1 MSTAFR
7 MGAAPR
13 DSSFFILR
21 RVLPLMVA
29 ITVVTGLLRFFA
41 TDAGLVSEA
50 VGVAVMTLFAIVTF
64 AALAF
69 WTARELQEAAVT
81 QRDSDRDQLYR
92 RVANNMSDGAVF
104 LFDGD
109 LRYILAE
116 GKNFEEVDLVSS
128 ELEGRT
134 IWEAL
139 DPDTAAAVE
148 PSYRAALAGESSV
161 FELDFRDNR
170 YLVTVSPTYEDGK
183 IDGGL
188 VHTQQ
193 ITQRKRLE
201 EQLHQSQKLEA
212 VGALA
217 GGVAHDFNNLLTV
230 ISGYS
235 SLALR
240 TLPSGDPARFGI
252 EQVSIAAKRAA
263 SLTYQLLAFSRR
275 QFLQPKALDVTEVVE
290 GIVPMLEMLIEER
303 IELVLDLAPDLP
315 PVMFDAGRLEQVIV
329 NLAVN
334 ARDAIDDAGTITI
347 ETSEVTLDPTYASTH
362 ADARIGPH
370 VALVISDTGA
380 GIDDQ
385 TRARIFEPF
394 FTTKEAGRGSG
405 LGLSTVHGIVTQSGG
420 NIWVYSE
427 LGRGTTFKIYLPVA
441 LDEASNVAASAPAA
455 PAAFEGGTILVV
467 EDHDAVRAL
476 TVRVLREAG
485 YRTLEAASVD
495 DAIELLDRTAVDVI
509 LTDLVMPGGTG
520 ERLAGHEDERGLT
533 PSLVYMSGYTEATIS
548 RDDLLAAGAGFLEKP
563 FTPGR
568 LLAVIAAARAAG
580 PHRPVRSGLT
590 AS

>member
-1 MSTAFR
+1 
-7 MGAAPR
+7 
-13 DSSFFILR
+13 
-21 RVLPLMVA
+21 MVA

-41 TDAGLVSEA
+41 TDAGLVSEP
-50 VGVAVMTLFAIVTF
+50 VGVALMTLFAIATF
-64 AALAF
+64 AGLAL
-69 WTARELQEAAVT
+69 WTARQLEAAAVT
-81 QRDSDRDQLYR
+81 RSDSDRDRLYR
-92 RVANNMSDGAVF
+92 RVANNLPDGAVF
-104 LFDGD
+104 LFDRD
-109 LRYILAE
+109 LRYVLAE
-116 GKNFEEVDLVSS
+116 GKNFEAVDLDSS

-139 DPDTAAAVE
+139 EPEAAATVE
-148 PSYRAALAGESSV
+148 PSYRAALLGQSSA
-161 FELDFRDNR
+161 FEMEFRDNI
-170 YLVTVSPTYEDGK
+170 YLVTVAPTFDGDGQ
-183 IDGGL
+183 IVGGL
-188 VHTQQ
+188 VHSQE
-193 ITQRKRLE
+193 ITERKRLE

-240 TLPSGDPARFGI
+240 TLATGDPARFGI
-252 EQVSIAAKRAA
+252 EQVAIAAKRAA

-275 QFLQPKALDVTEVVE
+275 QFLQPRPLNVSEVVE

-303 IELVLDLAPDLP
+303 VELVVDLAPDLP
-315 PVMFDAGRLEQVIV
+315 AVMFDAGRLEQVIV

-334 ARDAIDDAGTITI
+334 ARDAIADAGTITI
-347 ETSEVTLDPTYASTH
+347 ETSEVTLDAAYASIH

-370 VALVISDTGA
+370 VALIISDTGSGMDEA
-380 GIDDQ
+380 

-427 LGRGTTFKIYLPVA
+427 LGRGTTFKIYLPAA
-441 LDEASNVAASAPAA
+441 LDAAALRTRAGEPAA

-485 YRTLEAASVD
+485 YRTAEASSVD
-495 DAIELLDRTAVDVI
+495 DAIELLDRMAVDVV

-533 PSLVYMSGYTEATIS
+533 PSLVYMSGYTESTIS
-548 RDDLLAAGAGFLEKP
+548 RDDLLAAGALFLEKP

-568 LLAVIAAARAAG
+568 LLAVVAEARASG
-580 PHRPVRSGLT
+580 PQRPVRSRV
-590 AS
+590 

>member
-1 MSTAFR
+1 
-7 MGAAPR
+7 MGAASR
-13 DSSFFILR
+13 DSSSFILR
-21 RVLPLMVA
+21 RALPLMVA
-29 ITVVTGLLRFFA
+29 ITLVTSLLRFFA
-41 TDAGLVSEA
+41 TEAGLVSEG
-50 VGVAVMTLFAIVTF
+50 VGVAFMTLFAIVAF
-64 AALAF
+64 ALLAF
-69 WTARELQEAAVT
+69 WAARRLQADALVR
-81 QRDSDRDQLYR
+81 RDSDRDQLYR
-92 RVANNMSDGAVF
+92 RVASNMSDGAVF
-104 LFDGD
+104 LFDRD
-109 LRYILAE
+109 LRYVLAE
-116 GKNFEEVDLVSS
+116 GRNFEEVALVSS

-139 DPDTAAAVE
+139 DPETAAAVE

-161 FELDFRDNR
+161 FELEFRDNT
-170 YLVTVSPTYEDGK
+170 YLVTVAPTVEDGE
-183 IDGGL
+183 IIGGL
-188 VHTQQ
+188 VHSQQ
-193 ITQRKRLE
+193 ITERKRLE

-217 GGVAHDFNNLLTV
+217 GGIAHDFNNLLTV

-263 SLTYQLLAFSRR
+263 SLTHQLLAFSRR
-275 QFLQPKALDVTEVVE
+275 QFLQPKALSVSEVVE

-303 IELVLDLAPDLP
+303 IELVVDLAPDLP
-315 PVMFDAGRLEQVIV
+315 PVMFDAGRLEQVII

-334 ARDAIDDAGTITI
+334 ARDAIEDAGTITV
-347 ETSEVTLDPTYASTH
+347 ETSEVTLDATYASTH

-380 GIDDQ
+380 GIDEK
-385 TRARIFEPF
+385 TLARIFEPF
-394 FTTKEAGRGSG
+394 FTTKDARLGSG

-441 LDEASNVAASAPAA
+441 LDEVSNAAANAPGA
-455 PAAFEGGTILVV
+455 PTAFEGGTILVV

-476 TVRVLREAG
+476 TVRVLRDAG
-485 YRTLEAASVD
+485 YRILEAASVD
-495 DAIELLDRTAVDVI
+495 GAIELLYRTAVDVV
-509 LTDLVMPGGTG
+509 LSDLVMPGGTG

-533 PSLVYMSGYTEATIS
+533 PSLVYMSGYTDATIS
-548 RDDLLAAGAGFLEKP
+548 RDDLLAAGAAFLEKP

-568 LLAVIAAARAAG
+568 LLAVIAEARAVG
-580 PHRPVRSGLT
+580 PHRPVRSG
-590 AS
+590 